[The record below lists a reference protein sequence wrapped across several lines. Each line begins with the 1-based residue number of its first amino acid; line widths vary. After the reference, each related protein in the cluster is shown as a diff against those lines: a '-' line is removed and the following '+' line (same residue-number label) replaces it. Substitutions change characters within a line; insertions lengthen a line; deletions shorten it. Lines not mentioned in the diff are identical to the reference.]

1 MFFIFGN
8 IFDACLEMVWRFEER
23 TFYIGSLRC
32 HWLRSKTY
40 HIYLIPLWKLS
51 LASETMEIHLIL
63 HLGQHMISSRRTG
76 SHSRRCLNT
85 EVITFFEFFYFFLTI
100 EFHAQFMLQD
110 ILHPIAYFLQMMQLG
125 RWRKLLLLLFTIKP
139 VSQQYFQNVEMPYTL
154 QSWSNM

>member
-51 LASETMEIHLIL
+51 LAFETMEIHLIL

-85 EVITFFEFFYFFLTI
+85 EVITFLSFSIFFLPLN
-100 EFHAQFMLQD
+100 FMPNLCCRIFYTQS
-110 ILHPIAYFLQMMQLG
+110 PIFCKWCNLVGGANSY
-125 RWRKLLLLLFTIKP
+125 
-139 VSQQYFQNVEMPYTL
+139 SYSL
-154 QSWSNM
+154 QSNR